1 MVLTTAEKSK
11 LTTSLATITNSF
23 NSHSGDRAFMAL
35 YFTPFVTPYITFS
48 NSNTFPSTVTI
59 GRSKITLGVVYIT
72 AQNFT
77 TQTNAFLSA

>member
-1 MVLTTAEKSK
+1 MGLSTAEKSK
-11 LTTSLATITNSF
+11 LTSSLVSVTTSF
-23 NSHSGDRAFMAL
+23 NSHSNDRAFMAL
-35 YFTPFVTPYITFS
+35 YFTPNNTPNVTFS

-59 GRSKITLGVVYIT
+59 GRGKTTLAVVYDT